1 MRIIIDGYN
10 LLRHNQGLNR
20 LACRDL
26 KGAREQLLKR
36 LESYRR
42 VKGHSLEVVFDAWK
56 GDSPRQQEERFG
68 GIKVIYSPSGQNA
81 DEVIKGIARTF
92 GNGVVVVTSDR
103 EVADY
108 ASAQGSP
115 VITAGEFE
123 KKLVEVFLAKET
135 AGPVESHP
143 SKTKGPSRMLKK
155 KDRRSRT
162 ALRNL

>member
-10 LLRHNQGLNR
+10 LLRHIQGLNR

-42 VKGHSLEVVFDAWK
+42 VKGHSFEVVFDAWK

-68 GIKVIYSPSGQNA
+68 GIKVIYSPSGQKA
-81 DEVIKGIARTF
+81 DEVIKGISRTF
-92 GNGVVVVTSDR
+92 GNGVVIVTSDH
-103 EVADY
+103 EVADF
-108 ASAQGSP
+108 ASTQGSP

-123 KKLVEVFLAKET
+123 KKLTEVFLAKDD
-135 AGPVESHP
+135 AASVESHP

-155 KDRRSRT
+155 KERRSRT

>member
-10 LLRHNQGLNR
+10 LLRHIQGLNR
-20 LACRDL
+20 LACKDL

-42 VKGHSLEVVFDAWK
+42 AKGHSFEVVFDAWR
-56 GDSPRQQEERFG
+56 GDSLRQQEERFG
-68 GIKVIYSPSGQNA
+68 GIKVIYSPSGQKA
-81 DEVIKGIARTF
+81 DEVIKEIARTY
-92 GNGVVVVTSDR
+92 GNGIVVVTSDH
-103 EVADY
+103 EVADF
-108 ASAQGSP
+108 ASAHGSP

-123 KKLVEVFLAKET
+123 KKLMEFSHAKDD
-135 AGPVESHP
+135 AVSAESHP

-155 KDRRSRT
+155 KERRSRT